1 MIFNYRLR
9 VFRTV
14 AEKLSFTQAAREL
27 FVSQPAVTKHINELE
42 KQIEQPLFIRRG
54 NSISLTRAGKV
65 LLNYAGQIEDLYQE
79 LNEDLR
85 SLQEQVSGQLRIG
98 ASTTIAQYILPPILA
113 TLKEKHPQISFSL
126 INGNSKRIRQL
137 LINDKADI
145 GLTEGNTTSPE
156 LHEESFI
163 KDEIVL
169 VTTSKN
175 SSFQL
180 SQIDKETLT
189 QIPLIIRE
197 SGSGTLDVIEQ
208 AFKRASI
215 KRNDLQIEMRLGSTE
230 SIKKYLL
237 HSNAFAL
244 LSIHTITEELA
255 TNQLRIIEIKS
266 LPIYR
271 ELKFISLHGQH
282 ARLVQIFKSHCLKQ
296 YNQK

>member
-1 MIFNYRLR
+1 MIFNYRLK
-9 VFRTV
+9 VFKTV
-14 AEKLSFTQAAREL
+14 AEKLSFTQAAQDL

-54 NSISLTRAGKV
+54 NSISLTRAGEI
-65 LLNYAGQIEDLYQE
+65 LLRYARQIDDLYQE
-79 LNEDLR
+79 LHDDLNL
-85 SLQEQVSGQLRIG
+85 LQEQISGQLRIG

-113 TLKEKHPQISFSL
+113 TLKEKHPQINFSL
-126 INGNSKRIRQL
+126 INGNSKHIRQL
-137 LINDKADI
+137 LISDKADI

-156 LHEESFI
+156 LHEEPFI

-169 VTTSKN
+169 VTTAKN
-175 SSFQL
+175 TAIQQT
-180 SQIDKETLT
+180 QIDKKALT
-189 QIPLIIRE
+189 EIPLVIRE
-197 SGSGTLDVIEQ
+197 SGSGTLDVIDQ
-208 AFKRASI
+208 ALKKASLKRTC
-215 KRNDLQIEMRLGSTE
+215 LQIEMRLGSTE

-237 HSNAFAL
+237 HSNAFAF

-255 TNQLRIIEIKS
+255 NNQLRVIEIES

-296 YNQK
+296 YNQR

>member
-14 AEKLSFTQAAREL
+14 AEKLSFTQAARDL

-79 LNEDLR
+79 LNDDLG

-113 TLKEKHPQISFSL
+113 ALKKKHPQISFSL
-126 INGNSKRIRQL
+126 INGNTKRIRQL

-163 KDEIVL
+163 EDEIVL
-169 VTTSKN
+169 VTTTKN
-175 SSFQL
+175 SNFQF
-180 SQIDKETLT
+180 SHIDKETLT

-197 SGSGTLDVIEQ
+197 AGSGTLDVIEQ
-208 AFKRASI
+208 ALKKASI

-237 HSNAFAL
+237 HSNTFAL
-244 LSIHTITEELA
+244 LSIHAIVEELA
-255 TNQLRIIEIKS
+255 NNQLRIIEIKS